1 MLTQPCASLYMW
13 MIAAWFSGC
22 DENDLVLKCNQLLVK
37 LQSRS
42 QSNSIKT
49 NPVKSKAILFRPRNI
64 IFQLKHL
71 LQFSGT
77 EIELVNEHKI
87 LGVYFSRH
95 LNWEFLVNRLRSKL
109 SATAGMLSACRTI
122 MPTKTKIQ

>member
-1 MLTQPCASLYMW
+1 MLTQPCASLYMR

-22 DENDLVLKCNQLLVK
+22 DAYDLVLKCNQLLVK

-42 QSNSIKT
+42 QSNSIKI
-49 NPVKSKAILFRPRNI
+49 NPVKSKAILFRPRN

-95 LNWEFLVNRLRSKL
+95 LNWDFLVNRLRSKL
-109 SATAGMLSACRTI
+109 SAAAGMLSACHTI